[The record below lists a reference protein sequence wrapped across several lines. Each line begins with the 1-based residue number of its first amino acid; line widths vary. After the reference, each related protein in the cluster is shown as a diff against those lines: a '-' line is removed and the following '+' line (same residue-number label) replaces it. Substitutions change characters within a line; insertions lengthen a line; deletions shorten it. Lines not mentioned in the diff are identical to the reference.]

1 MNIIGYPLEDK
12 QNPKSIVDGQFSM
25 PFCAAVAVKS
35 GGLKWDDYKDHLN
48 NNETL
53 ALCNKVKVTPDKD
66 AENCCPEFMS
76 AKVKMVVKGK
86 TYEKFVKIPKGEPE
100 NFMKDEEFISKFKGL
115 TEPYLSND
123 RVNQLTDLMLK
134 IDQANNVN
142 SIFEYSQI
150 DL

>member
-1 MNIIGYPLEDK
+1 
-12 QNPKSIVDGQFSM
+12 
-25 PFCAAVAVKS
+25 
-35 GGLKWDDYKDHLN
+35 
-48 NNETL
+48 
-53 ALCNKVKVTPDKD
+53 
-66 AENCCPEFMS
+66 MS

-100 NFMKDEEFISKFKGL
+100 NFMKDDEFISKFKGL
-115 TEPYLSND
+115 TEPYLSNE